1 MLRKFGVCNLLVA
14 QSEWRLKIL
23 TEYLLLRLRF
33 QCGNTPDMNIKPH
46 VLAAVSLNVCAQF
59 GEAHSLSSSPTNT
72 IVTSVNQAFRG

>member
-1 MLRKFGVCNLLVA
+1 M
-14 QSEWRLKIL
+14 
-23 TEYLLLRLRF
+23 LRLRF

-59 GEAHSLSSSPTNT
+59 GEAHSLSSSPTNR